1 MGRRYRMIEVK
12 METIINSIPSLQK
25 IISRE
30 MKTKVAFQ
38 IARLSREIERE
49 SNLFQEYKK
58 QLVEK
63 YGLRKEN
70 NELVVDERGNYNI
83 EPKNIEAFNK
93 EMQEILNEMV
103 TLNANKIALS
113 DLENEKFTP
122 AEIYPLEEYI
132 EE

>member
-1 MGRRYRMIEVK
+1 MIEIK

-25 IISRE
+25 MINKE

-58 QLVEK
+58 QLIEK
-63 YGLRKEN
+63 YGLRDEN
-70 NELVVDERGNYNI
+70 NKLITDEKGNYNI
-83 EPKNIEAFNK
+83 EQKNIEAFNN
-93 EMQEILNEMV
+93 EMQEILNETV